1 MTYIT
6 VGSGT
11 LLLRHFYGTF
21 FSNLSLE
28 LDLELGGIWSR
39 GFVRAISIE

>member
-6 VGSGT
+6 VVSGT

-39 GFVRAISIE
+39 VSYELFSID